1 MLPRWQIVGEGTL
14 SLLLLLLLNC
24 VLLVS
29 AINQI
34 CAFDNLCMA
43 HKELGCRLP
52 FECLLCSVLGA
63 ASWLVLQTR
72 LSQSLSSLCNKF
84 GAVWLSFLP
93 SVYRIRIIPYLPQ
106 HQPESNTHRPIP
118 ARDGCVV
125 VTIHV
130 ALKCGSTTT
139 SNVFCRN
146 IDNSGNGEGKPSQ
159 PESNTHQPIPAQAGC
174 VVVAIA
180 RKCGSTTTS
189 NVFCRNIDNSGNG
202 EGKPFQLQK
211 LEDRSFWTNEEV
223 NNEELKVGCLL
234 EYRGRTCCQNLLGR
248 LCELGN
254 RDGGQFIFVRNIGK
268 KPQVSFH
275 YYTNGTVVNRFLRN
289 LRCPSVLADL
299 DPLLLIWTP
308 LQNFLFY
315 NLFSIMKLFSFV
327 GGCVC
332 VSKLHTITCP
342 FL

>member
-1 MLPRWQIVGEGTL
+1 MVVGIYQMRA
-14 SLLLLLLLNC
+14 LN
-24 VLLVS
+24 
-29 AINQI
+29 
-34 CAFDNLCMA
+34 DLCMA
-43 HKELGCRLP
+43 HKELGCSSPSECYKIYSLCFVLAAA
-52 FECLLCSVLGA
+52 FE
-63 ASWLVLQTR
+63 LVALTWP
-72 LSQSLSSLCNKF
+72 SQSLASLCNKF

-93 SVYRIRIIPYLPQ
+93 SVYRTRTIPYLPQ

-118 ARDGCVV
+118 ARG
-125 VTIHV
+125 
-130 ALKCGSTTT
+130 
-139 SNVFCRN
+139 
-146 IDNSGNGEGKPSQ
+146 
-159 PESNTHQPIPAQAGC
+159 GC

-211 LEDRSFWTNEEV
+211 LENRSFWTNEEV

-275 YYTNGTVVNRFLRN
+275 YYTNSTVVNRILRN

-315 NLFSIMKLFSFV
+315 NFLSIMKLFSFV

-332 VSKLHTITCP
+332 VKTSHCHMSIPVNNLHFMTYSTNRRQSQD
-342 FL
+342 

>member
-1 MLPRWQIVGEGTL
+1 MSSTWHVVGAHTL
-14 SLLLLLLLNC
+14 LFCLVVVCGFYQMRALN
-24 VLLVS
+24 
-29 AINQI
+29 
-34 CAFDNLCMA
+34 DLCMA
-43 HKELGCRLP
+43 HKELGCSSPSERYKIY
-52 FECLLCSVLGA
+52 LLCFVLVA
-63 ASWLVLQTR
+63 ASRLVARTWP
-72 LSQSLSSLCNKF
+72 SQSLASLCNKF

-93 SVYRIRIIPYLPQ
+93 SVYRTRTIPYLPQ

-118 ARDGCVV
+118 ARG
-125 VTIHV
+125 
-130 ALKCGSTTT
+130 
-139 SNVFCRN
+139 
-146 IDNSGNGEGKPSQ
+146 
-159 PESNTHQPIPAQAGC
+159 GC

-211 LEDRSFWTNEEV
+211 LENRSFWTNEEV

-234 EYRGRTCCQNLLGR
+234 EYRGRTCCQNLWGR

-275 YYTNGTVVNRFLRN
+275 YYTNSTVVNRILRN

-315 NLFSIMKLFSFV
+315 NFLSIMKLFSFV

-332 VSKLHTITCP
+332 VKTSHCHMSIPVNNLHFMTYSTNRRQSQD
-342 FL
+342 

>member
-1 MLPRWQIVGEGTL
+1 MVVGIYQMRA
-14 SLLLLLLLNC
+14 LN
-24 VLLVS
+24 
-29 AINQI
+29 
-34 CAFDNLCMA
+34 DLCLA
-43 HKELGCRLP
+43 HKELGCSSPSERYKIYS
-52 FECLLCSVLGA
+52 LCFVLA
-63 ASWLVLQTR
+63 AATQLVALTWP
-72 LSQSLSSLCNKF
+72 SQSLASLCNKF

-93 SVYRIRIIPYLPQ
+93 SVYRTRTIPYLPQ

-118 ARDGCVV
+118 ARG
-125 VTIHV
+125 
-130 ALKCGSTTT
+130 
-139 SNVFCRN
+139 
-146 IDNSGNGEGKPSQ
+146 
-159 PESNTHQPIPAQAGC
+159 GC

-189 NVFCRNIDNSGNG
+189 NVSCRNIDNSGNG

-211 LEDRSFWTNEEV
+211 LENRSFWTNEEV

-268 KPQVSFH
+268 KPQVSFY
-275 YYTNGTVVNRFLRN
+275 YYTNSTVVNRILRN

-315 NLFSIMKLFSFV
+315 NFLSIMKLFSFV
-327 GGCVC
+327 GGWVCVC
-332 VSKLHTITCP
+332 QNFTLSHVHSCEQPAFYDIFHK
-342 FL
+342 

>member
-1 MLPRWQIVGEGTL
+1 
-14 SLLLLLLLNC
+14 
-24 VLLVS
+24 
-29 AINQI
+29 
-34 CAFDNLCMA
+34 MA
-43 HKELGCRLP
+43 HKELGCSSP
-52 FECLLCSVLGA
+52 SESYKIYLLCFVLVA
-63 ASWLVLQTR
+63 ASRLVARTWP
-72 LSQSLSSLCNKF
+72 SQSLASLCNKF

-93 SVYRIRIIPYLPQ
+93 SVYRTRTIPYLPQ

-118 ARDGCVV
+118 ARG
-125 VTIHV
+125 
-130 ALKCGSTTT
+130 
-139 SNVFCRN
+139 
-146 IDNSGNGEGKPSQ
+146 
-159 PESNTHQPIPAQAGC
+159 GC

-211 LEDRSFWTNEEV
+211 LENRSFWTNEEV

-234 EYRGRTCCQNLLGR
+234 EYRGRTCCQNLLER

-275 YYTNGTVVNRFLRN
+275 YYTNSTVVNRILRN

-299 DPLLLIWTP
+299 DPLSLIWTP

-315 NLFSIMKLFSFV
+315 NFLSIMKLFSFV

-332 VSKLHTITCP
+332 VKTSHCHMSIPVNNLHFMTYSTNRRQSQD
-342 FL
+342 

>member
-1 MLPRWQIVGEGTL
+1 MVVGIYQMRA
-14 SLLLLLLLNC
+14 LN
-24 VLLVS
+24 
-29 AINQI
+29 
-34 CAFDNLCMA
+34 DLCMA
-43 HKELGCRLP
+43 HKELGCSSPSERYKIYS
-52 FECLLCSVLGA
+52 LCFVLAA
-63 ASWLVLQTR
+63 ASQLVALTWP
-72 LSQSLSSLCNKF
+72 SQSLASLCNKF

-93 SVYRIRIIPYLPQ
+93 SVYRTRTIPYLPQ

-118 ARDGCVV
+118 ARG
-125 VTIHV
+125 
-130 ALKCGSTTT
+130 
-139 SNVFCRN
+139 
-146 IDNSGNGEGKPSQ
+146 
-159 PESNTHQPIPAQAGC
+159 GC

-189 NVFCRNIDNSGNG
+189 NVSCRNIDNSGNG

-211 LEDRSFWTNEEV
+211 LENRSFWTNEEV

-268 KPQVSFH
+268 KPQVSFY
-275 YYTNGTVVNRFLRN
+275 YYTNSTVVNRILRN

-315 NLFSIMKLFSFV
+315 NFLSIMKLFSFV
-327 GGCVC
+327 GGWVCVC
-332 VSKLHTITCP
+332 QNFTLSHVHSCEQPAFYDIFHK
-342 FL
+342 

>member
-1 MLPRWQIVGEGTL
+1 MIIVNHNADLWQAVRICASAL
-14 SLLLLLLLNC
+14 SLLFC
-24 VLLVS
+24 VQAVASFYQRWIL
-29 AINQI
+29 IE
-34 CAFDNLCMA
+34 LCKA
-43 HKELGCRLP
+43 HKELGCRLS
-52 FECLLCSVLGA
+52 FERYDINSLCFFLAGA
-63 ASWLVLQTR
+63 SCLVLLT
-72 LSQSLSSLCNKF
+72 LPSQSLASLCNKF
-84 GAVWLSFLP
+84 GAVWLSFLS
-93 SVYRIRIIPYLPQ
+93 SVYRIRFIPYLPQ

-125 VTIHV
+125 V
-130 ALKCGSTTT
+130 
-139 SNVFCRN
+139 
-146 IDNSGNGEGKPSQ
+146 
-159 PESNTHQPIPAQAGC
+159 
-174 VVVAIA
+174 AIA
-180 RKCGSTTTS
+180 RNCGSTTTS

-211 LEDRSFWTNEEV
+211 LENRSFWTNEEV

-268 KPQVSFH
+268 KPQVSFR
-275 YYTNGTVVNRFLRN
+275 YYTNSTVVNRFLRN

-299 DPLLLIWTP
+299 DPPLLIWTP

-315 NLFSIMKLFSFV
+315 NFLSIMKLFSFV

-332 VSKLHTITCP
+332 VKTSHCHMSIPVNNLHFMTYSTNRRQSQD
-342 FL
+342 